1 MGGGG
6 WKDPRAD
13 QGSVMGEYKK
23 LAGGRGGWGYHKNT
37 KGPQVVRNG
46 RSLPRHG
53 ESFLIIVV
61 EN

>member
-23 LAGGRGGWGYHKNT
+23 LAGGRGVGGIIRILR
-37 KGPQVVRNG
+37 GPR
-46 RSLPRHG
+46 
-53 ESFLIIVV
+53 
-61 EN
+61 